1 MEDAGQQVPDELRAM
16 VRGGGH
22 MGSSMQFSSGR
33 GGGGNGHYGDGG
45 GNGHY
50 GGGGGGGG
58 RGRGVDNRPAWMAEQ
73 APPGMGVAPPQM
85 PSGPPPPGAYA
96 DRSRSR
102 SRGRRRRDRS
112 RSRDRGRR
120 RRSDSR

>member
-16 VRGGGH
+16 VRGGGSNY
-22 MGSSMQFSSGR
+22 GSSMQFSNGR

-50 GGGGGGGG
+50 GGGGGGG
-58 RGRGVDNRPAWMAEQ
+58 RGRGVDNRPAWMSETQ
-73 APPGMGVAPPQM
+73 GVAPPQM
-85 PSGPPPPGAYA
+85 PSGPPPPDAYA